1 MQKTNVMRMLDKA
14 KIPYTTLTYEVDE
27 SDLSG
32 THIASVTGL
41 DPEKVFKTLVAKGDK
56 NGFCV
61 FCIPCHK
68 EVDLKKAAKVT
79 GDKKVEFLHLKDLLP
94 TTGYIRGGCSPIGM
108 KKRFPTFIHESAQNF
123 DTISVSGGMRGLQVI
138 LSPTALA
145 EFVGAKFS
153 NLIAGD
159 ENE

>member
-14 KIPYTTLTYEVDE
+14 KIPYTIVTYEVDE

-32 THIASVTGL
+32 THIAECTGMN
-41 DPEKVFKTLVAKGDK
+41 PEKVFKTLVAKGDK

-61 FCIPCHK
+61 FCIPCAE

-79 GDKKVEFLHLKDLLP
+79 GDKKVEFLPLKELLP

-108 KKRFPTFIHESAQNF
+108 KKRFPTYIHESAMDF
-123 DTISVSGGMRGLQVI
+123 ETISVSGGMRGLQVI
-138 LSPTALA
+138 LSPSALA
-145 EFVGAKFS
+145 EFVGAKFTDITS
-153 NLIAGD
+153 KD
-159 ENE
+159 EK

>member
-14 KIPYTTLTYEVDE
+14 KIEYTTVTYEVDE

-32 THIASVTGL
+32 THIAECTGMN
-41 DPEKVFKTLVAKGDK
+41 PETVFKTLVAKGDK

-61 FCIPCHK
+61 FCIPCAE

-108 KKRFPTFIHESAQNF
+108 KKKFPTFIHESAQNF
-123 DTISVSGGMRGLQVI
+123 ETIAVSGGMRGLQVL
-138 LSPTALA
+138 LSPVTLS
-145 EFVGAKFS
+145 EFTGAKFAD
-153 NLIAGD
+153 LTQEG
-159 ENE
+159 

>member
-14 KIPYTTLTYEVDE
+14 KIEYTTVTYEVDE

-32 THIASVTGL
+32 THIAECTGL
-41 DPEKVFKTLVAKGDK
+41 APETVFKTLVTKGDK
-56 NGFCV
+56 TGFCV
-61 FCIPCHK
+61 FCIPCAE

-79 GDKKVEFLHLKDLLP
+79 GNKKVEFLHLKDLLP

-108 KKRFPTFIHESAQNF
+108 KKKFPTYIHESAKNF

-138 LSPTALA
+138 LAPL
-145 EFVGAKFS
+145 ELAKFTDADFAD
-153 NLIAGD
+153 LVTEG
-159 ENE
+159 

>member
-14 KIPYTTLTYEVDE
+14 KISYTTVTYDVDE

-32 THIASVTGL
+32 THVAHCTGM
-41 DPEKVFKTLVAKGDK
+41 DPKMVFKTLVAKGDK

-61 FCIPCHK
+61 FCVPCDC

-94 TTGYIRGGCSPIGM
+94 VTGYIRGGCSPIGM
-108 KKRFPTFIHESAQNF
+108 KKRFPTFIHESAQSY
-123 DTISVSGGMRGLQVI
+123 DSIAVSGGIRGLQVI
-138 LSPTALA
+138 LSASELA
-145 EFVGAKFS
+145 EFTGAKFA
-153 NLIAGD
+153 NLIS
-159 ENE
+159 EE

>member
-14 KIPYTTLTYEVDE
+14 KIEYTYKEYEVDE

-32 THIASVTGL
+32 THIASVTGM

-56 NGFCV
+56 TGHCV
-61 FCIPCHK
+61 FCIPCAL

-79 GDKKVEFLHLKDLLP
+79 GNKKVEFLPLKDLLP

-108 KKRFPTFIHESAQNF
+108 KKRFPTYIHESALNF
-123 DTISVSGGMRGLQVI
+123 ETISVSGGMRGLQVI
-138 LSPTALA
+138 LSPKVLG
-145 EFVGAKFS
+145 EFVGASFAD
-153 NLIAGD
+153 LTA
-159 ENE
+159 EE

>member
-14 KIPYTTLTYEVDE
+14 KIAYTTVTYEVDE

-32 THIASVTGL
+32 THIADCTKMNP
-41 DPEKVFKTLVAKGDK
+41 DTVFKTLVAKGDK
-56 NGFCV
+56 NGYCV
-61 FCIPCHK
+61 FCIPCAL
-68 EVDLKKAAKVT
+68 EVDLKKAAKIT

-108 KKRFPTFIHESAQNF
+108 KKRFPTFIHEIAQKY
-123 DTISVSGGMRGLQVI
+123 DSISVSGGMRGLQVI

-145 EFVGAKFS
+145 EFVGAKFA
-153 NLIAGD
+153 NLTV
-159 ENE
+159 EE

>member
-1 MQKTNVMRMLDKA
+1 MQKTNVIRMLDKA
-14 KIPYTTLTYEVDE
+14 KIPYTTVTYEVDE

-32 THIASVTGL
+32 VHIADCTGMNP
-41 DPEKVFKTLVAKGDK
+41 DTVFKTLVARGDK

-61 FCIPCHK
+61 FCIPCAH

-108 KKRFPTFIHESAQNF
+108 KKRFPTYIHESARGF
-123 DTISVSGGMRGLQVI
+123 DTIAVSGGMRGLQVI

-145 EFVGAKFS
+145 EFVGAKFE
-153 NLIAGD
+153 NLIA
-159 ENE
+159 EE

>member
-14 KIPYTTLTYEVDE
+14 KITYTTVTYEVDE

-32 THIASVTGL
+32 THIAECTGMN
-41 DPEKVFKTLVAKGDK
+41 PETVFKTLVAKGDK

-61 FCIPCHK
+61 FCIPCAE
-68 EVDLKKAAKVT
+68 EVDLKKAAKIT
-79 GDKKVEFLHLKDLLP
+79 GNKKVEFLHLKDLLP

-108 KKRFPTFIHESAQNF
+108 KKKLPTYIHESAKNF

-138 LSPTALA
+138 LAPL
-145 EFVGAKFS
+145 ELAKFTDADFA
-153 NLIAGD
+153 NLIVEG
-159 ENE
+159 

>member
-14 KIPYTTLTYEVDE
+14 KIAYKTVTYEVDE

-32 THIASVTGL
+32 THIAECTGMNP
-41 DPEKVFKTLVAKGDK
+41 DTVFKTLVAKGDR

-61 FCIPCHK
+61 FCIPCAL
-68 EVDLKKAAKVT
+68 EVDLKKAARVT

-108 KKRFPTFIHESAQNF
+108 KKKFPTFIHESAKAF
-123 DTISVSGGMRGLQVI
+123 DTISISGGMRGLQVI
-138 LSPTALA
+138 LPPTALA
-145 EFVGAKFS
+145 EFIDAKFA
-153 NLIAGD
+153 NLTI
-159 ENE
+159 EE

>member
-14 KIPYTTLTYEVDE
+14 KIAYTTVTYEVDE

-32 THIASVTGL
+32 VHIAECTGMNP
-41 DPEKVFKTLVAKGDK
+41 DTVFKTLVAKGDK

-61 FCIPCHK
+61 FCIPCAL
-68 EVDLKKAAKVT
+68 EVDLKKAARVT
-79 GDKKVEFLHLKDLLP
+79 GDKRVEFLHLKDLLP

-108 KKRFPTFIHESAQNF
+108 KKRFPTFIHESAQKY
-123 DTISVSGGMRGLQVI
+123 DLISVSGGMRGLQVI

-145 EFVGAKFS
+145 EFVGAKFAS
-153 NLIAGD
+153 LTI
-159 ENE
+159 EE

>member
-14 KIPYTTLTYEVDE
+14 KIPYTTVSYEVDE

-32 THIASVTGL
+32 VHIADTTGMN
-41 DPEKVFKTLVAKGDK
+41 PETVFKTLVAKGDK

-61 FCIPCHK
+61 FCIPCAK

-123 DTISVSGGMRGLQVI
+123 DTISISGGMRGIQVL
-138 LSPTALA
+138 LSPTLLCD
-145 EFVGAKFS
+145 FIGAKFA
-153 NLIAGD
+153 NLTV
-159 ENE
+159 EE

>member
-14 KIPYTTLTYEVDE
+14 KITYTTVTYEVDE

-32 THIASVTGL
+32 THIAECTGMN
-41 DPEKVFKTLVAKGDK
+41 PEKVFKTLVAKGDK
-56 NGFCV
+56 TGFCV
-61 FCIPCHK
+61 FCIPCAE

-79 GDKKVEFLHLKDLLP
+79 GNKKVEFLHLKDLLP

-108 KKRFPTFIHESAQNF
+108 KKKFPTYIHESAKNF

-138 LSPTALA
+138 LAPLELA
-145 EFVGAKFS
+145 EFTDANFA
-153 NLIAGD
+153 NLIMEG
-159 ENE
+159 